1 MSLDAIPAV
10 LQLGDARLR
19 TAAAPV
25 VDVHDPEFQR
35 EVRALRR
42 TLDDFRDSRGFGRAI
57 AAPQIG
63 IPKRFFVID
72 LGDGPFLLVNPEIT
86 WRSEA
91 RFTMW
96 DDCMS
101 FPSLLCRLQRHES
114 ISLSYID
121 EEGEAREWNNLGREE
136 SELMQ
141 HEMDHLDGILAI
153 DRAHGEGSLVT
164 RAMFEAAPARYLAEV
179 DYTITLPPRSNRP
192 PPPAGEHEANP

>member
-1 MSLDAIPAV
+1 MSHDLAPVV
-10 LQLGDARLR
+10 LQLGDPRLR
-19 TAAAPV
+19 TCAVPV
-25 VDVHDPEFQR
+25 PDVRDPAFAR
-35 EVRALRR
+35 EVRMLTRAL
-42 TLDDFRDSRGFGRAI
+42 LEFRESRGFGRAI
-57 AAPQIG
+57 SAPQVG
-63 IPKRFFVID
+63 IPKRFVVIE
-72 LGDGPFLLVNPEIT
+72 LGDGPFVLVNPEIT

-121 EEGEAREWNNLGREE
+121 EEGEAREWNNLGRAE

-153 DRAHGEGSLVT
+153 DRALGEGSLVT
-164 RAMFEAAPARYLAEV
+164 RAMFEDAPARYLAEV
-179 DYTITLPPRSNRP
+179 DYTITTPPRSNRP
-192 PPPAGEHEANP
+192 PPP